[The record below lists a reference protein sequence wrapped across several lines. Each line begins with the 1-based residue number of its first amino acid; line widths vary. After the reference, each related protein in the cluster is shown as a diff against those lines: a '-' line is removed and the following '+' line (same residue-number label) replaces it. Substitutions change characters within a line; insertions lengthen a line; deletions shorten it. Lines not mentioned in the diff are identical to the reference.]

1 MNGQILLICDGSPS
15 ADAAGQMATE
25 MSLALKL
32 PFRAVFILDEGWKNF
47 LGDEWI
53 NTSSTRMRF
62 FHWFE
67 EGLHKHSE
75 EVLAE
80 LAERVKKN
88 GGQVDTEI
96 RIGKTEKVILELT
109 TEQETSLLVLPNPHA
124 SAPAATAGLR
134 FNLNSLT
141 KKVKCPIYI
150 GPQS

>member
-1 MNGQILLICDGSPS
+1 MNGQILFITDGSPS

-32 PFRAVFILDEGWKNF
+32 PLRAVFILDEGWKNF

-67 EGLHKHSE
+67 DGLHKHSE
-75 EVLAE
+75 EILAE
-80 LAERVKKN
+80 VAEKVKGN
-88 GGQVDTEI
+88 GGQVETEI
-96 RIGKTEKVILELT
+96 KIGKTEKLIGELT
-109 TEQETSLLVLPNPHA
+109 VENETAILVLPNPHA
-124 SAPAATAGLR
+124 TAPAATAGLR
-134 FNLNSLT
+134 YNLHSLA

-150 GPQS
+150 GPK

>member
-1 MNGQILLICDGSPS
+1 MNGQILLITDGSPS

-32 PFRAVFILDEGWKNF
+32 PLKAVFILDEGWNNF

-67 EGLHKHSE
+67 DGIHKHSQ

-80 LAERVKKN
+80 VTEKVKEH
-88 GGQVDTEI
+88 GGHVETEI
-96 RIGKTEKVILELT
+96 KIGKTEKVIFELT
-109 TEQETSLLVLPNPHA
+109 AEQETALLVLPNPHA
-124 SAPAATAGLR
+124 TAPAATAGLR
-134 FNLNSLT
+134 FNLNSLS

-150 GPQS
+150 GPQ

>member
-1 MNGQILLICDGSPS
+1 MNGHILLITDGSPS

-32 PFRAVFILDEGWKNF
+32 PLKAVFILDEGWNNF

-67 EGLHKHSE
+67 DGIHKHSQ

-80 LAERVKKN
+80 V
-88 GGQVDTEI
+88 
-96 RIGKTEKVILELT
+96 TEKVKEHGGRLK
-109 TEQETSLLVLPNPHA
+109 P
-124 SAPAATAGLR
+124 
-134 FNLNSLT
+134 
-141 KKVKCPIYI
+141 K
-150 GPQS
+150 